1 MFCVASHVLHNHH
14 LGAAGRNV
22 NLLTTAG
29 DGQARDKACAAV
41 LLVDASGV
49 AGVGMVVRVD
59 KERPLK
65 IDRKEFSETFVV
77 DS

>member
-1 MFCVASHVLHNHH
+1 MCIGVACVASLCDHH
-14 LGAAGRNV
+14 LGAAGLNV

-41 LLVDASGV
+41 LVVVVASGV
-49 AGVGMVVRVD
+49 AGVGRDRDRLLNM
-59 KERPLK
+59 
-65 IDRKEFSETFVV
+65 DRKEFSEIFVV

>member
-1 MFCVASHVLHNHH
+1 MC
-14 LGAAGRNV
+14 NV

-41 LLVDASGV
+41 V
-49 AGVGMVVRVD
+49 GVGIGGGGRDKVRL
-59 KERPLK
+59 LK
-65 IDRKEFSETFVV
+65 IDRKEFSEVCFV